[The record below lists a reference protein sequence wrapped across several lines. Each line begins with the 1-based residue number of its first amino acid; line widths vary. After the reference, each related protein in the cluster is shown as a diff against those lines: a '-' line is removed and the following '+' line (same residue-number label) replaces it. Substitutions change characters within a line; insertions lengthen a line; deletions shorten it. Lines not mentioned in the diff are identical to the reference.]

1 MGKTG
6 YKRKEGWVYKQAC
19 IHRSQKLAAT
29 IVTDLLHSKNS
40 EVISIKLKYEKA
52 Q

>member
-6 YKRKEGWVYKQAC
+6 YKRTERWVYKQAC

-29 IVTDLLHSKNS
+29 YVTDLLYTKNS

-52 Q
+52 H